1 MAIFRKVHVTFW
13 RDEFVEG
20 LTPEQKFFY
29 LYLLTNDRTTQC
41 GIYEITIKQMQVDHI
56 EPHWHTLTEN
66 EAERAKIK
74 KGSHDLENLNPSC
87 SRCNKWKSTYS
98 LEVFRNVIET
108 SLMRLERDT
117 PNFRLARDYGL
128 LTETPKRIKFYFEK
142 DHG

>member
-1 MAIFRKVHVTFW
+1 MAIFRKIHVSFW
-13 RDEFVEG
+13 KDEFIES

-29 LYLLTNDRTTQC
+29 LYLMTNDRTTQC

-74 KGSHDLENLNPSC
+74 KGSHDLQNLNPSC

-98 LEVFRNVIET
+98 VEHFRKVVET
-108 SLMRLERDT
+108 SLNRLERDT

-128 LTETPKRIKFYFEK
+128 IEVIEKPVIFYFERK
-142 DHG
+142 V